1 MRTVVFHETCNC
13 SDIFMCL
20 WLCIIFLG
28 NSGNA
33 LKQVKECNSKL
44 FSLLQVNKEFQQQWT
59 GDIKWLF
66 HENTMNFWEKVVCE
80 SFACDWDVILMSL
93 IKFPSEASRVWFV
106 CKVDIYTTNLIFNC
120 QTLINSLG
128 NLYSDHCVKS
138 VWRICFEVFKP
149 ENQLS
154 NSSNRSGQVRTQF
167 IPRDNLFMVPHQ
179 RTTIILTSTERS
191 QKN

>member
-1 MRTVVFHETCNC
+1 MQFKTLLTSPGQQRISTAMNWRHKVTFSWKHNEFLGKGCLRIICVRLRRHFDEPGETEIHISFSAFKFCLFHDKDKDCK
-13 SDIFMCL
+13 IMCL
-20 WLCIIFLG
+20 L
-28 NSGNA
+28 S
-33 LKQVKECNSKL
+33 
-44 FSLLQVNKEFQQQWT
+44 WT
-59 GDIKWLF
+59 SVLA
-66 HENTMNFWEKVVCE
+66 M
-80 SFACDWDVILMSL
+80 